1 MMTQSSV
8 PSPPRVG
15 LATAALA
22 LGTFVI
28 GMTEFVTMG
37 LLPEIG
43 DAVGTT
49 PAETGRIIATYAVG
63 VVLGAPL
70 IVGVATHLPR
80 RALAVAMVLALG
92 VGNLLTAMATSYEAL
107 HVTRFLAGLPH
118 AVYFGTA
125 QVLASSLVPAVRQ
138 GRAVAMV
145 ALGLTVSGVTGV
157 PLATWLGQTTNWRV
171 AFVLIFAVSLVAA
184 VLILVFVP
192 PVPGDRSLNPRSEW
206 SALRRPQVVF
216 GALGALLTASGIFAM
231 YSYVSPLV
239 TDAAGMPRSV
249 VPVAMLLWGLGGVI
263 GGLLAGRII
272 DAGLI
277 RAVLGGNLVMVVLLI
292 AVSLAVSVP
301 ALLLLAIFLV
311 GLAGPPASLGFNVR
325 IMREAGRAQLLGAA
339 LTSAAFN
346 ASNGLG
352 ALVGSWTVLSGL
364 GYGSTGA
371 VGAVITTTGL
381 IVFGLGLLV
390 ARRTGRREAPVGEL
404 LSTEGP

>member
-1 MMTQSSV
+1 MTTQNSTSA
-8 PSPPRVG
+8 SPRVG
-15 LATAALA
+15 LATASLA

-43 DAVGTT
+43 EAVGTT

-80 RALAVAMVLALG
+80 RALAVTMILALG
-92 VGNLLTAMATSYEAL
+92 AGNLLTAMATSYEAL

-125 QVLASSLVPAVRQ
+125 QVLASSLVPALRQ

-171 AFVLIFAVSLVAA
+171 AFVMIFVISVVAA
-184 VLILVFVP
+184 ALILAFVP
-192 PVPGDRSLNPRSEW
+192 STPGDRSLSPRSEW
-206 SALRRPQVVF
+206 RVLRRPQVVF
-216 GALGALLTASGIFAM
+216 GALGALLTASGVFAM
-231 YSYVSPLV
+231 YAYISPLV
-239 TDAAGMPRSV
+239 TDAAGMSLSA

-263 GGLLAGRII
+263 GGLLAGPII
-272 DAGLI
+272 DAGLV
-277 RAVLGGNLVMVVLLI
+277 RAILAGNLAVVVLLVAI
-292 AVSLAVSVP
+292 SLTVSVP
-301 ALLLLAIFLV
+301 ALLMVVIFLV

-352 ALVGSWTVLSGL
+352 ALVGSWTVLQGL

-371 VGAVITTTGL
+371 VGAVITTAGL
-381 IVFGLGLLV
+381 AVFGVGLLV
-390 ARRTGRREAPVGEL
+390 AHRTPRRPAPDGL
-404 LSTEGP
+404 LVTTEGP